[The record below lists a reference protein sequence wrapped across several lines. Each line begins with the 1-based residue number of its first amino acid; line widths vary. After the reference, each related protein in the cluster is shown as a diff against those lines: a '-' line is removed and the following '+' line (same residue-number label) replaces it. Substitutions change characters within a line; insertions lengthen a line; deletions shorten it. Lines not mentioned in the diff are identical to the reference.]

1 VRAAHRSLP
10 LLLGLAL
17 LFALAWHLAAGA
29 HSVPLQNVVKAL
41 ISGAPDSYDAVV
53 VTQIRL
59 PRAVGA
65 MFAGASLA
73 AAGALM
79 QGATR
84 NPLADPGLF
93 GLLAGAALAVV
104 LGQGIFGLTSPVAV
118 PILAAAGALA
128 GAVMVWTL
136 TAASNAGGTLTPVLA
151 GAAVTAFLGAVTLL
165 MNLLDERNFDALR
178 IWLSGSL
185 AGLRLPVLMAT
196 APVAAAGLVAALLIG
211 PRLTALG
218 MGDETAKSLGFNLRR
233 LRAATLVAVVVLTAC
248 AVALA
253 GPLGFVGLTVPHV
266 ARLIAGV
273 DYGRIVPLSMM
284 LGAIYLLAMDTAARV
299 AVAPAEMSVGILTA
313 LIGAPVFVLL
323 VRSRL

>member
-1 VRAAHRSLP
+1 MRAAHRSLP

-17 LFALAWHLAAGA
+17 LSALAWHLAAGA

-41 ISGAPDSYDAVV
+41 ISGAPESYDAVV

-65 MFAGASLA
+65 MLAGASLA

-104 LGQGIFGLTSPVAV
+104 LGQGTFGMTSPVAV

-151 GAAVTAFLGAVTLL
+151 GAAVTAFLGAVKLL
-165 MNLLDERNFDALR
+165 MNLMDERNFDALR

-185 AGLRLPVLMAT
+185 AGLRLPVLMVT

-284 LGAIYLLAMDTAARV
+284 LGAICLLAMDTAARV